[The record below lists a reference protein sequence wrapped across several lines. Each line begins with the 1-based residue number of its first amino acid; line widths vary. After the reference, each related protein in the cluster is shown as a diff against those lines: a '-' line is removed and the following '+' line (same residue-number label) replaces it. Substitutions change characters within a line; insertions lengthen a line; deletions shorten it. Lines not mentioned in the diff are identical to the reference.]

1 MQIDAAQCSA
11 LLPGAMRDPRARP
24 RATGLFAPQ
33 RNFGYVRLC
42 NRDAPARS
50 DVARGYRGGTNMT
63 QTEFDR
69 RTFTL
74 MSLSATLAPAIA
86 SAQQATYPNRPV
98 QVVIGFPAGSGAD
111 ILGRYFT
118 RKLEEK
124 SGQGFVVVNRAG
136 ATSNIAIR
144 SAAIAPA
151 DGYTI
156 LFTANS
162 NMAGSRYLFKD
173 LPFDT
178 IKDFTPIATFAQI
191 AFVLVVSPASP
202 VNSIAELVAALKKKG
217 DNLYGYT
224 NQTAQLS
231 TELFKQMTGVPA
243 KPLPYKTA
251 PDAMKEITEGAIDFM
266 IMDGTF
272 AAGQVAQGALKPLA
286 VTTAT
291 RSPSFPTVPTMQEAG
306 LAGFDFAPWWCAY
319 VPVGTPQ
326 PIVDKLESWLLEIG
340 KMPETAVFL
349 KNVGAIVNNDG
360 SKAADERLK
369 AELPKWALLVKA
381 AGIEPQ

>member
-1 MQIDAAQCSA
+1 MTDTAFNRRQFAFMSMSVAAASS
-11 LLPGAMRDPRARP
+11 
-24 RATGLFAPQ
+24 FAPQ
-33 RNFGYVRLC
+33 
-42 NRDAPARS
+42 AR
-50 DVARGYRGGTNMT
+50 
-63 QTEFDR
+63 
-69 RTFTL
+69 
-74 MSLSATLAPAIA
+74 
-86 SAQQATYPNRPV
+86 AQAAYPVRPV

-118 RKLEEK
+118 HKLEEK
-124 SGQGFVVVNRAG
+124 TQQGFIVINRAG

-144 SAAIAPA
+144 SVSIAAP

-156 LFTANS
+156 LFVANS
-162 NMAGSRYLFKD
+162 NMAGSRFLFKD

-178 IKDFTPIATFAQI
+178 IKDFTPIASFAQI
-191 AFVLVVSPASP
+191 AFVLVVAPTSP
-202 VNSIAELVAALKKKG
+202 VKTVAELLAVLKKKG

-243 KPLPYKTA
+243 RAVPYKTA
-251 PDAMKEITEGAIDFM
+251 PDAMKEITDGTVDFM

-272 AAGQVAQGALKPLA
+272 AAGQVAQGALKALA

-291 RSPSFPTVPTMQEAG
+291 RSPTFPTVPTMQEAG

-326 PIVDKLESWLLEIG
+326 PIIDKLEGLFHEIA
-340 KMPETAVFL
+340 KIPETAAFL
-349 KNVGAIVNNDG
+349 KGVGAIVNDDG
-360 SKAADERLK
+360 SKAADDRLK
-369 AELPKWALLVKA
+369 AELPKWGPLVKA